1 MAGQEIYARR
11 GLRARRTWTAAAI
24 PIAIALIFAGAV
36 IGAVAGVLLGFTSVD
51 RASDETWQGLTYTLI
66 AGFAPGAGLV
76 FLWVIFFERRP
87 LAALGLNANVLGRF
101 ARGYGLGL
109 AFLAVVVGGIW
120 LLGGY
125 QVEASG
131 SLALAVLIPAAWV
144 LLGFV
149 VQGSTEE
156 IFMRGWLMGLITSR
170 HGIVW
175 GVVINSAIFSLLHGA
190 NIAMSAELAFG
201 LANILLVGVMLS
213 FYAIKEGSLWGVCG
227 WHAAWNWLLASG
239 FGLPV
244 SGHDS
249 PVNPILVDLADA
261 PGAAWWLTG
270 GVFGP
275 EASAV
280 TTIVLLAGTLYW
292 AFKGKAADYGVE
304 AAPESEA
311 MVE

>member
-1 MAGQEIYARR
+1 MAGREIYSKR
-11 GLRARRTWTAAAI
+11 GPRARRTWTAAAI
-24 PIAIALIFAGAV
+24 PMAVFLIILGAILGAIA
-36 IGAVAGVLLGFTSVD
+36 GVFLGYVSMD
-51 RASDETWQGLTYTLI
+51 GASDDTWQGLTYTLI
-66 AGFAPGAGLV
+66 GTFAPGAVLV
-76 FLWVIFFERRP
+76 FLWVILFERRP
-87 LAALGLNANVLGRF
+87 LAAIGLNANFLGRF
-101 ARGYGLGL
+101 LRGYGLGL
-109 AFLAVVVGGIW
+109 GFLAVVVGAIW

-125 QVEASG
+125 QVEAGG
-131 SLALAVLIPAAWV
+131 SVALAVLIPAAWV
-144 LLGFV
+144 MLGFI

-156 IFMRGWLMGLITSR
+156 IFMRGWLMGVIASR

-190 NIAMSAELAFG
+190 NIEMSAELLFG

-213 FYAIKEGSLWGVCG
+213 LYAIKEGSLWGVCG

-249 PVNPILVDLADA
+249 PVSPILIDLADA
-261 PGAAWWLTG
+261 PDAAWWLTG

-280 TTIVLLAGTLYW
+280 TTVVLLAGTLYW

-304 AAPESEA
+304 VDAETSAGSA
-311 MVE
+311 

>member
-1 MAGQEIYARR
+1 MAGREIYSKR
-11 GLRARRTWTAAAI
+11 GPQARRTWTAAAI
-24 PIAIALIFAGAV
+24 PMVVVLIILGAI
-36 IGAVAGVLLGFTSVD
+36 IGAVAGVFLGFISAD
-51 RASDETWQGLTYTLI
+51 GSSDETWQGMTYMLI
-66 AGFAPGAGLV
+66 GTFAPGAVLI
-76 FLWVIFFERRP
+76 FLWVVFFERRP
-87 LAALGLNANVLGRF
+87 LAAIGLNGQFLGRF
-101 ARGYGLGL
+101 VRGYGLGL
-109 AFLAVVVGGIW
+109 AFLTIVVGGIW

-125 QVEASG
+125 QIEASG
-131 SLALAVLIPAAWV
+131 SVALAVLIPAAWV
-144 LLGFV
+144 LLGFI

-175 GVVINSAIFSLLHGA
+175 GVVVNSAIFSLLHGA
-190 NIAMSAELAFG
+190 NIEMSAELIFG

-249 PVNPILVDLADA
+249 PVNPILIDLADA
-261 PGAAWWLTG
+261 PDAAWWLTG

-280 TTIVLLAGTLYW
+280 TTVVLLAGTLYW

-304 AAPESEA
+304 APTDNPAQG
-311 MVE
+311 

>member
-1 MAGQEIYARR
+1 MAGREIYSKR

-24 PIAIALIFAGAV
+24 PMAIALIF
-36 IGAVAGVLLGFTSVD
+36 IGAIIGAIAGVFLGYVSMDGTSD
-51 RASDETWQGLTYTLI
+51 YTWQGLTYTLI
-66 AGFAPGAGLV
+66 GTFAPGAILV
-76 FLWVIFFERRP
+76 FLWVILFERRS
-87 LAALGLNANVLGRF
+87 LAAIGLNANFLGRF
-101 ARGYGLGL
+101 LRGYGLGL

-125 QVEASG
+125 QVEAGG
-131 SLALAVLIPAAWV
+131 SVALVVLIPAAWV
-144 LLGFV
+144 LLGFI

-156 IFMRGWLMGLITSR
+156 IFMRGWLMGVITSR
-170 HGIVW
+170 HGIAW
-175 GVVINSAIFSLLHGA
+175 GVVVNSAIFSLLHGA
-190 NIAMSAELAFG
+190 NIEMSAELVFG

-213 FYAIKEGSLWGVCG
+213 LYAIKEGSLWGVCG

-249 PVNPILVDLADA
+249 PVSPILIDLADA
-261 PGAAWWLTG
+261 PDAAWWLTG

-280 TTIVLLAGTLYW
+280 TTVVLLAGTLYW

-304 AAPESEA
+304 VDAVPAAA
-311 MVE
+311 AD

>member
-1 MAGQEIYARR
+1 MAGREIFAKR
-11 GLRARRTWTAAAI
+11 GLRARRTWTAASI
-24 PIAIALIFAGAV
+24 LMAIALIF
-36 IGAVAGVLLGFTSVD
+36 IGAIIGVVAGVFLGYVSMD
-51 RASDETWQGLTYTLI
+51 GAADDTWQGLTYTLI
-66 AGFAPGAGLV
+66 GTFAPGAVLI
-76 FLWVIFFERRP
+76 FLWVILFERRP
-87 LAALGLNANVLGRF
+87 LAAIGLNANFLGRF
-101 ARGYGLGL
+101 LRGYGLGL
-109 AFLAVVVGGIW
+109 GFLAVVVGAIW

-125 QVEASG
+125 QIEAGG
-131 SLALAVLIPAAWV
+131 SVALAVLIPAAWV
-144 LLGFV
+144 LLGFI

-156 IFMRGWLMGLITSR
+156 IFMRGWLMGVIASR

-190 NIAMSAELAFG
+190 NIEMSAELLFG

-213 FYAIKEGSLWGVCG
+213 LYAIKEGSLWGVCG

-249 PVNPILVDLADA
+249 PVSPILIDLADA
-261 PGAAWWLTG
+261 PDAAWWLTG

-280 TTIVLLAGTLYW
+280 TTVVLLAGTLYW
-292 AFKGKAADYGVE
+292 AFKGKAADYGVDVDAE
-304 AAPESEA
+304 TSAGSA
-311 MVE
+311 